1 MVDKAVIDGIVA
13 NLQMYVAQLDRL
25 SKLGKDEFL
34 EDPDKLGSAKYYFI
48 VAIESCVDIANHIIS
63 SERYRRPLDF
73 ADAFTVLY
81 ENGLVDER
89 VKEQLQKMTR
99 FRNLL
104 VHVYG
109 KVDDQRV
116 YEFLKTNL
124 DDFSTFAS
132 QIAQAIEKLDAR

>member
-1 MVDKAVIDGIVA
+1 MG
-13 NLQMYVAQLDRL
+13 Q
-25 SKLGKDEFL
+25 DEFL
-34 EDPDKLGSAKYYFI
+34 ADPDKTGSAKYYFI

-81 ENGLVDER
+81 ENGLIDER
-89 VKEQLQKMTR
+89 VKEQLQKMAR

-132 QIAQAIEKLDAR
+132 QIAQAVEKFDN